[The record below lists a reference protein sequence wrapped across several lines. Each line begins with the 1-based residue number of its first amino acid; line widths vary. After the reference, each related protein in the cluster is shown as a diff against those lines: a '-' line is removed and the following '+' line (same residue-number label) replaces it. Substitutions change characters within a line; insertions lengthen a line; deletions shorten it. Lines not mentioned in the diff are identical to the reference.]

1 LYSLETIS
9 RLVTMELLENEA
21 TVVAEGSAGPPR
33 GLF

>member
-9 RLVTMELLENEA
+9 RLVTLELLENEA
-21 TVVAEGSAGPPR
+21 AVLAEGDAGPPR